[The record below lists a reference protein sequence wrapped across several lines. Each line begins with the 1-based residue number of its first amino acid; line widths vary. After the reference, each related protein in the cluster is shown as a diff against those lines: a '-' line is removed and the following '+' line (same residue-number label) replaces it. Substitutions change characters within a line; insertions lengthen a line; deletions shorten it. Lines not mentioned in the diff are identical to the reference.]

1 MNVLS
6 PKNAVDRST
15 STPVRAANGPH
26 RSRPVRCA
34 AAAWA
39 ALSRRCFRSSTK
51 QMSAAGGRNSA
62 VAGRPSAIRAG
73 VASAGARKKP
83 TLPPAA
89 NRLIAAALSPA
100 SWRAA
105 LPAAGWN
112 MEMPIPDSRIAHHT
126 AP

>member
-1 MNVLS
+1 MS
-6 PKNAVDRST
+6 PKNVTDRSA
-15 STPVRAANGPH
+15 SIPVSAANGPH
-26 RSRPVRCA
+26 RSRPARWA

-39 ALSRRCFRSSTK
+39 AVSRRCFRSRMK
-51 QMSAAGGRNSA
+51 EISAAGGRNSA

-73 VASAGARKKP
+73 VARAGARKKP

-100 SWRAA
+100 STRAA

-112 MEMPIPDSRIAHHT
+112 MEIPIPDSRIAHHT